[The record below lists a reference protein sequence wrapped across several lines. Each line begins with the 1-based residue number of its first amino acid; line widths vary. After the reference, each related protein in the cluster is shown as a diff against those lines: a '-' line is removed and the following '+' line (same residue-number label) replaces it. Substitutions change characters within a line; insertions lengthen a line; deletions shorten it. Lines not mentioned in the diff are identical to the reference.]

1 MGLRDASASKKDM
14 SHDVQLWNYI
24 CSQNIR
30 TSRSNTNMAGLFAD
44 YIFSLDFRGEM
55 FLNVVDKNV
64 N

>member
-1 MGLRDASASKKDM
+1 M